1 MIRLPDNIKDS
12 GLAMPESTPKTLIEV
27 DSENLPYACQCP
39 CCGALFTI
47 PEGLLYKIEDDSLAD
62 ENFDA
67 EVSAKN
73 GTDIDIDM
81 GGAGNDSGISSSA
94 TETSRVTSSESG
106 VGDSDDSII

>member
-27 DSENLPYACQCP
+27 YSENLPYACQCP

-67 EVSAKN
+67 EISAKN